1 MMPFTARIWICRL
14 VLTLV
19 GGTGCATASYARSD
33 EVYFSKIGIEQGLSQ
48 LSVMNIYQDE
58 LGTMWFGT
66 REGVNLY
73 NGSSMTVLQP
83 KEDDPH
89 SLSGNLIKMIC
100 GDGNGSVFIQTQ
112 NGIDRFDLR
121 TRTLSRVTDTPYDA
135 MAYDTD
141 RLLLAAQNRIFSYR
155 DGKFSLLLEIGRT
168 QTVITRIHTG
178 TNGRLRIGTVDS
190 GVYTVGADGQARPL
204 ITGCSRV
211 SSIYEDS
218 RQNLWIATWQNGLY
232 RITPHGTVVNY
243 RESADGRA
251 LSSNFVRT
259 VCEDNSGGIW
269 IGTKNG
275 LDRFDTV
282 TEQFTHYDSEEH
294 NLQKLSNESVWDLY
308 KDRQGTI
315 WAGTYFGGVNYFNPE
330 HDFYTFHDLQK
341 GVLRNKPFPVISRVI
356 EAEDGRLFLCTEG
369 NGLLSYDPSEKT
381 YTDYAALRQK
391 NIKTAYYDRT
401 RRQLWLGL
409 HLEGLCM
416 LDTKTQQVTFYRKI
430 NAGLYESNIVRAIL
444 PYRDLL
450 LVATYNGLY
459 LFDPHTKQF
468 SIFSEAL
475 HRLATYF
482 IDVQSDYD
490 GQLWIAGYGLYRY
503 DLRTGICRS
512 YTHRKDNPSSLS
524 NNQINKILIDRK
536 RNVWIATNGG
546 GVNLYNPSSDSFTRF
561 DSDNGSL
568 PNAYI
573 SNLTELPSGK
583 LLLATTQG
591 FSTLDPSTHEI
602 DHYGPGSGFPLNSLY
617 NGGLTVTAD
626 NEVYIA
632 GMNGMVSF
640 AEDKLAGNLPPF
652 TLHFSQLW
660 VNHLPVLPGDDSGIL
675 NVALPFTE
683 SVALNHKQ
691 SMLEIEFSS
700 DHFIASNRPG
710 FRYRLLGLSEQW
722 MPVQPGAHRFNFT
735 GIHPGRYR
743 LELEAVSPIDG
754 TVLART
760 ALKLNM
766 APPFYKTWYA
776 YLTYALLLALLAVL
790 YVRFVQSRVRLVASL
805 EYQKK
810 EKEHL
815 EAVNQSKLR
824 FFTNIT
830 HEFRTPLTII
840 ASQVDTIMQTGKTS
854 AAVHRR
860 MASVRRNIGLMQNL
874 INELMEFRK
883 AENGKLVI
891 RASEHDIVKFMHEM
905 YLAFEEYAEH
915 RQIDFTFHADRESI
929 PLWFDPAQMQKVF
942 YNLLSNAFK
951 YTSAGGKIGMTVNEH
966 ADEVRI
972 AVHDSG
978 QGIRETDIPHIFDR
992 FYQAIDT
999 GLKTDESVS
1008 PGTGIGLALTKH
1020 IADAHGARM
1029 LVSSRIDEGSVF
1041 EVVMKK
1047 GAGHLSDEQKRERP
1061 ESGEWHIRS
1070 VEVYDAPP
1078 DTPYPD
1084 ETAESV
1090 HTLPSI
1096 LIVEDNPELLHVL
1109 QSIFEPIYT
1118 VHTASNGEEGLRK
1131 TIRHQPDIVLSDLM
1145 MPVLS
1150 GNEMCLRIKNNFA
1163 TSHIP
1168 VVLLTAQTAV
1178 EAKLDS
1184 LRLGAD
1190 DYITKPFDVK
1200 LLIARC
1206 RNLIDGRRR
1215 LQEKFGRSTELPPSA
1230 IASNDIDREFIERA
1244 RQVIEQHLANED
1256 FDVALFSREMA
1267 LGRTRLFHK
1276 IKGVTG
1282 QTPNE
1287 FIQTIRM
1294 KKATGLLQNHP
1305 EMNIADV
1312 AYNVG
1317 FGSPKYFSK
1326 CFREQFGMSPS
1337 EFRARPPAPHSTE
1350 KKG

>member
-1 MMPFTARIWICRL
+1 MPSAVRIWIYRL
-14 VLTLV
+14 VLILV
-19 GGTGCATASYARSD
+19 GETCSTISYGRSSD
-33 EVYFSKIGIEQGLSQ
+33 VYFSKIGIENGLSQ
-48 LSVMNIYQDE
+48 LSVMSIYQDE

-66 REGVNLY
+66 REGLNLY
-73 NGSSMTVLQP
+73 NGSSITVLQP

-89 SLSGNLIKMIC
+89 SLSGNLIKTIC
-100 GDGNGSVFIQTQ
+100 GDGQGSVFIQTQ

-121 TRTLSRVTDTPYDA
+121 TRTLSRITDTPYDA

-141 RLLLAAQNRIFSYR
+141 RLLLAAQNRLYTYR
-155 DGKFSLLLEIGRT
+155 DGKFSLLLETGHA
-168 QTVITRIHTG
+168 QTVITRIHTR
-178 TNGRLRIGTVDS
+178 TDGRLVIGTIDS
-190 GVYTVGADGQARPL
+190 GVYTVGTDGRVRSL

-232 RITPHGTVVNY
+232 RLTPQGTVVNY

-259 VCEDNSGGIW
+259 VCEDNNGGIW

-294 NLQKLSNESVWDLY
+294 NLQKLSNESVWYLY

-330 HDFYTFHDLQK
+330 YDFYTFHDLQK

-369 NGLLSYDPSEKT
+369 NGLLLYDPSEKT

-391 NIKTAYYDRT
+391 NIKTAYYDRA
-401 RRQLWLGL
+401 RHQLWLGL

-416 LDTKTQQVTFYRKI
+416 LDTKTQQVTFYREI
-430 NAGLYESNIVRAIL
+430 NSALHESNVVRAIL
-444 PYRDLL
+444 PYREHL

-459 LFDPHTKQF
+459 VFDRRTAQF
-468 SIFSEAL
+468 SVFSETL
-475 HRLATYF
+475 HRSVTYF
-482 IDVQSDYD
+482 IDVQPDD
-490 GQLWIAGYGLYRY
+490 EDRLWIASHGLYRY

-512 YTHRKDNPSSLS
+512 YTHRKDDPASLS

-536 RNVWIATNGG
+536 HKVWIATNGG
-546 GVNLYNPSSDSFTRF
+546 GVNRYNPSSDAFTRF

-568 PNAYI
+568 SNAYI
-573 SNLTELPSGK
+573 SNLAELPSGK

-591 FSTLDPSTHEI
+591 FSTLDPATQEI
-602 DHYGPGSGFPLNSLY
+602 NHYDSGSGFPLNSLY

-640 AEDKLAGNLPPF
+640 AEDKLATRLPPF
-652 TLHFSQLW
+652 NLYLSQLW
-660 VNHLPVLPGDDSGIL
+660 VNHTPVRPGDASGIL
-675 NVALPFTE
+675 NAALPFTE

-691 SMLEIEFSS
+691 SMLEFEFSS
-700 DHFIASNRPG
+700 DHFIATNRPG

-722 MPVQPGAHRFNFT
+722 MSVQPGTHRFNFA
-735 GIHPGRYR
+735 GIRPGKYR

-754 TVLART
+754 AVLART

-766 APPFYKTWYA
+766 APPLYQTWYA
-776 YLTYALLLALLAVL
+776 YLCYALLLALLAAL

-840 ASQVDTIMQTGKTS
+840 ASQIDTMMQTGKTS
-854 AAVHRR
+854 ADVHRR
-860 MASVRRNIGLMQNL
+860 MVSVRRNIGLMQNL

-891 RASEHDIVKFMHEM
+891 RAGEHDIVKFMHEM
-905 YLAFEEYAEH
+905 YLAFEEYAGH
-915 RQIDFTFHADRESI
+915 RQIDFTFHTDRESI
-929 PLWFDPAQMQKVF
+929 RLWFDPAQMQKVF

-951 YTSAGGKIGMTVNEH
+951 YTSAGGSVGMSVSEH

-972 AVHDSG
+972 AVRDSG
-978 QGIRETDIPHIFDR
+978 QGIRESDIPHIFDR
-992 FYQAIDT
+992 FYQVDT

-1020 IADAHGARM
+1020 IADAHGARV
-1029 LVSSRIDEGSVF
+1029 LVSSRIGEGSTF

-1047 GAGHLSDEQKRERP
+1047 GDGHLSDGQKRGLQAA
-1061 ESGEWHIRS
+1061 GEWHIRP
-1070 VEVYDAPP
+1070 VEVYDALP
-1078 DTPYPD
+1078 DTPSPD
-1084 ETAESV
+1084 TTESNRER
-1090 HTLPSI
+1090 PSI

-1109 QSIFEPIYT
+1109 QSILEPIYT

-1145 MPVLS
+1145 MPLLS
-1150 GNEMCLRIKNNFA
+1150 GSEMCLRIKNNFA

-1190 DYITKPFDVK
+1190 DYITKPFDVN
-1200 LLIARC
+1200 LLVARC
-1206 RNLIDGRRR
+1206 QNLINGRRL

-1230 IASNDIDREFIERA
+1230 IASNEIDREFIERA
-1244 RQVIEQHLANED
+1244 RQVIEQHLSDED

-1287 FIQTIRM
+1287 FILTIRM
-1294 KKATGLLQNHP
+1294 KKATYLLQSHP

-1312 AYNVG
+1312 AYKVG

-1337 EFRARPPAPHSTE
+1337 EFRTRQLAPPSG
-1350 KKG
+1350 KQ